1 MKSELVTM
9 SIQHHPDDELLVSY
23 ASGDLVEAWSLL
35 VATHSALCT
44 DCRDKVHA
52 AEAVGGALVADSEPV
67 EMEAGA
73 LEATMERVAVQVD
86 EPAVVP
92 VTAVGSAKPVFP
104 QPLRDYAG
112 GDLDG
117 LKWRRLGHGAFHVP
131 LVTGRGAPTA
141 RLIRIPAGRPVP
153 EHGHN
158 GLELTMVLQG
168 GLVDGG
174 TRFGAGDVETAD
186 SDLEHQPMAEPGQD
200 CICLAVTDAPLR
212 FRGAFARLV
221 QPFIGI

>member
-1 MKSELVTM
+1 M

-23 ASGDLVEAWSLL
+23 ASGELPEAWSVL
-35 VATHSALCT
+35 VATHTALCT
-44 DCRDKVHA
+44 DCRGKVRA
-52 AEAVGGALVADSEPV
+52 AEAVGGALVSDAAPV
-67 EMEAGA
+67 EMDAGA
-73 LEATMERVAVQVD
+73 FEATMARVAAQPD
-86 EPAVVP
+86 EPAVTP
-92 VTAVGSAKPVFP
+92 VTTVGVAKPVLP

-112 GDLDG
+112 GDLNS
-117 LKWRRLGHGAFHVP
+117 LKWRRLGHVAYHVP
-131 LVTGRGAPTA
+131 LVTGRSAPTA

-168 GLVDGG
+168 SFVDGG
-174 TRFGAGDVETAD
+174 TRFGAGDVEIAD

-212 FRGAFARLV
+212 FRGAFARMV

>member
-1 MKSELVTM
+1 M

-23 ASGDLVEAWSLL
+23 ASGELAEAWSVL
-35 VATHSALCT
+35 VATHIALCT
-44 DCRDKVHA
+44 ECRGKVRA
-52 AEAVGGALVADSEPV
+52 AEAVGGAFVDDSVPV
-67 EMEAGA
+67 EMSADA
-73 LEATMERVAVQVD
+73 FEATMARVARQGD
-86 EPAVVP
+86 EPVAMP
-92 VTAVGSAKPVFP
+92 VTTVGSARPVLP

-112 GDLDG
+112 GGLDS
-117 LKWRRLGHGAFHVP
+117 LRWRRLGHGAYHIP
-131 LVTGRGAPTA
+131 LVSDRGAPTA
-141 RLIRIPAGRPVP
+141 RLVRIPAGRPVP

-168 GLVDGG
+168 SFVDGG
-174 TRFGAGDVETAD
+174 VRFGAGDVETAD
-186 SDLEHQPMAEPGQD
+186 CDLEHQPVAEPGQD